1 VAGCARFCIL
11 RSAGKKA
18 QCSQNRQKDRTFAH
32 IHPPCKIMITTK
44 TISDAV
50 MCQWLLEAKPLI
62 DGFSLT
68 RIKAKQQCVALF
80 AKDFIIIADDE

>member
-1 VAGCARFCIL
+1 
-11 RSAGKKA
+11 
-18 QCSQNRQKDRTFAH
+18 
-32 IHPPCKIMITTK
+32 MITTK